1 MPLDVLLH
9 PAAALALEAVFFLIA
24 MAQTLHVSRLICWRV
39 TPRVAVV
46 YECGL
51 IGHAFLGFC
60 AARSVMQGFP
70 PGLEQPMRALAW
82 VTYFGALAIGIY
94 LFVRI
99 PRHRLRFIV
108 EAICA
113 CCMLP
118 FALDALGVWWGWAVT
133 IDAAV
138 FASHATCALIND
150 RLLRTA
156 TPARDTMAQAVH
168 TLPVGV
174 LCTGADGRVLFTN
187 DTMRSCL
194 AALGLPCDLADLS
207 GIERNLK
214 ERVQRGEGGDAVLT
228 EGLRLQVEPDKTCLF
243 QFGTIQLHGQP
254 CRWIVALDVTE
265 QARASDQLE
274 QAADALEQAGIELRA
289 SLADVHEVARNEA
302 FTVMRSKVHDV
313 IGQRLSILHRY
324 LEDGA
329 DNQAFEQVAQLIEG
343 ISEELHAAKGPDAA
357 TELAAV
363 VEAFSLVGVEVHTQG
378 ELPDDAAVAGL
389 FTQVIREC
397 ATNAVR
403 HARAHHVW
411 VAFGSH
417 DDIVQ
422 TDQVARDAA
431 GQNPVA
437 PKRCV
442 WYILAVSN
450 DGAPCTKDIVPGGG
464 LTGMRA
470 ACEALGATFEVEAG
484 PPFMVRVGAPVVA
497 GNGSDAGSGDG
508 GDMTDDSPCGAN
520 DTHEI

>member
-1 MPLDVLLH
+1 MSFDVLLH

-24 MAQTLHVSRLICWRV
+24 MAQTLHVSHLICWRV

-82 VTYFGALAIGIY
+82 VTYFGVFAIGIY

-108 EAICA
+108 EATCA

-133 IDAAV
+133 IDAAM
-138 FASHATCALIND
+138 FASHAACALIND

-174 LCTGADGRVLFTN
+174 LCTGVDGRVLFTN

-194 AALGLPCDLADLS
+194 SALGLPCDLADLS
-207 GIERNLK
+207 GIGRNLR
-214 ERVQRGEGGDAVLT
+214 ERAQRGEGGDSVLA
-228 EGLRLQVEPDKTCLF
+228 EGLRLQAGPDKTCLF
-243 QFGTIQLHGQP
+243 QFGSLKLHGQP
-254 CRWIVALDVTE
+254 CRWIVALDITE

-274 QAADALEQAGIELRA
+274 QAANALAQAGIELRA

-343 ISEELHAAKGPDAA
+343 ISE
-357 TELAAV
+357 
-363 VEAFSLVGVEVHTQG
+363 
-378 ELPDDAAVAGL
+378 
-389 FTQVIREC
+389 
-397 ATNAVR
+397 
-403 HARAHHVW
+403 
-411 VAFGSH
+411 
-417 DDIVQ
+417 
-422 TDQVARDAA
+422 
-431 GQNPVA
+431 
-437 PKRCV
+437 
-442 WYILAVSN
+442 
-450 DGAPCTKDIVPGGG
+450 
-464 LTGMRA
+464 
-470 ACEALGATFEVEAG
+470 
-484 PPFMVRVGAPVVA
+484 
-497 GNGSDAGSGDG
+497 
-508 GDMTDDSPCGAN
+508 
-520 DTHEI
+520 